1 VFQSVSGESWR
12 KLAMRAGASPAMFT
26 PGRSTPVIEDIMN
39 LSKLPLVA
47 ALAFG
52 AMATASQAQDIQ
64 YVLANSTSGT
74 LIEFYT
80 SPIDTDDWED
90 DLLNGNYL
98 EPGEFGNVIIA
109 DGRTQCEY
117 DLLFVF
123 DDGSEYTDTV
133 DICELASYELVE

>member
-12 KLAMRAGASPAMFT
+12 CGPGPRLPFK
-26 PGRSTPVIEDIMN
+26 PGRGTPVIEDIMN

-52 AMATASQAQDIQ
+52 VMATASQAQDIQ
-64 YVLANSTSGT
+64 YVLTNSTSGT

-80 SPIDTDDWED
+80 SPIDTDEWED

-98 EPGEFGNVIIA
+98 EPGDFGNVIIA